1 MMKPNGSLAVQGS
14 SSIKASSINDSIYQ
28 AFELGAE
35 WMFLM
40 DVDQT
45 FPPNTIPRLLESA
58 EKYDAKILSVLYH
71 IGRVPYAPV
80 SGWVKEY
87 EVKGEKGYAYVNKNG
102 QAWKS
107 EYVPLGQGVVEVDW
121 AGSGGMLIHR
131 SVVEAI
137 GWPPFL
143 DVWEKGRGARTLGH
157 DVNFC
162 LRAKEK
168 GFKTYVDTTLESDH
182 GKFTYVNRLW
192 AEGFTESGMLEKMG
206 GLLLRHTQEAG
217 YWDTIWQTENLKNKS
232 RDGIYQ
238 DTFKDILEAVPDGA
252 LVADLGCGP
261 GALMEF
267 LKDKKKCTCVG
278 YDFSEKAVEIAKS
291 KGFEAHQADFRAF
304 QPNGDSRRYDAV
316 ISTHTIEHIE
326 DDKKFLAAAKELCKP
341 GGKLIVATPWREE
354 IQGHFEHCHAYSES
368 ELAALLEKDFKN
380 VEVKKN
386 NRDFIVVGSAD

>member
-1 MMKPNGSLAVQGS
+1 MKPNGSLAVQGS

-58 EKYDAKILSVLYH
+58 AKYNAKILSVLYH

-80 SGWVKEY
+80 AGWVKEY
-87 EVKGEKGYAYVNKNG
+87 EYKGEKGYAYVNKNG
-102 QAWKS
+102 NAWKS
-107 EYVPLGQGVVEVDW
+107 EYGPLGQGVVEVDW

-131 SVVEAI
+131 DVVAAI

-168 GFKTYVDTTLESDH
+168 GFKTYVDTTIESDH

-206 GLLLRHTQEAG
+206 GVLLRHTQESG
-217 YWDTIWQTENLKNKS
+217 YWDTIWQTEDIKGQK
-232 RDGIYQ
+232 RGEDCAYRE
-238 DTFKDILEAVPDGA
+238 TFMNVMEAVPQGGV
-252 LVADLGCGP
+252 VAG
-261 GALMEF
+261 
-267 LKDKKKCTCVG
+267 
-278 YDFSEKAVEIAKS
+278 I
-291 KGFEAHQADFRAF
+291 
-304 QPNGDSRRYDAV
+304 
-316 ISTHTIEHIE
+316 
-326 DDKKFLAAAKELCKP
+326 
-341 GGKLIVATPWREE
+341 
-354 IQGHFEHCHAYSES
+354 
-368 ELAALLEKDFKN
+368 
-380 VEVKKN
+380 
-386 NRDFIVVGSAD
+386 GSAPWVFLPFL